1 MSDKNVEFKT
11 FCLNQTMRLEAL
23 GAFPFGDS
31 SIIEIRNFLQERADG
46 DESKVKAVIEECLEL
61 DQRPT
66 LPDIR
71 RVWMR
76 IHNPDTSHAGCAL
89 CVGAGHAIGWIT
101 TVAHDKHGVEV
112 TGVKRCPC
120 GSYQPREY
128 LAPKDN
134 PAGESLRNL
143 KPAGEILA

>member
-1 MSDKNVEFKT
+1 MSDRNVEFKT

-31 SIIEIRNFLQERADG
+31 SIIEIRNFLQERSDG
-46 DESKVKAVIEECLEL
+46 DEGKVKAVIEECLEL

-71 RVWMR
+71 RVWQR
-76 IHNPDTSHAGCAL
+76 IHQPETSPGCAL

-101 TVAHDKHGVEV
+101 TVALDKHGVEV
-112 TGVKRCPC
+112 TGAKRCSC
-120 GSYQPREY
+120 GSSQPREY
-128 LAPKDN
+128 HSAESRAELEAGLKLAAEVVK
-134 PAGESLRNL
+134 
-143 KPAGEILA
+143 